1 MRIEK
6 PVWLW
11 TMALILA
18 VAASQPGCQQ
28 ASTPPAEESA
38 SGTLKEPQATAPTPR
53 SAPAAPRASTA
64 GQSAAARP
72 PAPASQPAPT
82 PAASQPA
89 APPPRTATLAAGT
102 PLKVRTTTMLST
114 KSHKAG
120 DTFAATLE
128 EPLVQG
134 DWVIAMKGATVEGRV
149 VESDPGGRV
158 KGVASLAIAL
168 DRLRTADGQT
178 VDISTKNVSVEAR
191 STKTKDATKVAIG
204 TGIGAAIGAIAGGK
218 KGAAIGAGTGA
229 GAGTAVVL
237 GTRGDAAEIGSE
249 TVLNFELGAPVT
261 VTEAHK

>member
-1 MRIEK
+1 
-6 PVWLW
+6 
-11 TMALILA
+11 
-18 VAASQPGCQQ
+18 
-28 ASTPPAEESA
+28 
-38 SGTLKEPQATAPTPR
+38 
-53 SAPAAPRASTA
+53 
-64 GQSAAARP
+64 
-72 PAPASQPAPT
+72 
-82 PAASQPA
+82 
-89 APPPRTATLAAGT
+89 
-102 PLKVRTTTMLST
+102 MLST

-134 DWVIAMKGATVEGRV
+134 DWVIATKGATVEGRV

-178 VDISTKNVSVEAR
+178 VDISTKNVSVEAQ
-191 STKTKDATKVAIG
+191 STKGKDATKVAIG

-261 VTEAHK
+261 ITEKK

>member
-38 SGTLKEPQATAPTPR
+38 GGTMKQPGTSAQSSAAKPPAAKPPAGKPQAAP
-53 SAPAAPRASTA
+53 STA
-64 GQSAAARP
+64 S
-72 PAPASQPAPT
+72 SQPV
-82 PAASQPA
+82 PA
-89 APPPRTATLAAGT
+89 PPRTATLAVGT
-102 PLKVRTTTMLST
+102 ALKVRTTTTLST
-114 KSHKAG
+114 KTQQTG
-120 DTFAATLE
+120 DTFTATLE

-134 DWVIAMKGATVEGRV
+134 DWVIATKGATLEGKIVEA
-149 VESDPGGRV
+149 DKGGRV

-168 DRLRTADGQT
+168 HHLKTADGQT
-178 VDISTKNVSVEAR
+178 VDLSTKNVSVEAQ
-191 STKTKDATKVAIG
+191 STKGKDATKIAIG

-237 GTRGDAAEIGSE
+237 STRGDAAEIGSE
-249 TVLNFELGAPVT
+249 TVLNFELSAPVT
-261 VTEAHK
+261 VTEKK

>member
-1 MRIEK
+1 MRIEN
-6 PVWLW
+6 PVWLG
-11 TMALILA
+11 TTALILA
-18 VAASQPGCQQ
+18 LVAFQLGCQQ

-38 SGTLKEPQATAPTPR
+38 SGTLKGPEATAPTPP
-53 SAPAAPRASTA
+53 APAPTPRASTA
-64 GQSAAARP
+64 GQRAAARP

-82 PAASQPA
+82 AARQPA

-114 KSHKAG
+114 KSHKTG

-134 DWVIAMKGATVEGRV
+134 DWVIATKGATVEGRV

-168 DRLRTADGQT
+168 DHLKTADGQT
-178 VDISTKNVSVEAR
+178 VDLSTKPVTVEAQ
-191 STKTKDATKVAIG
+191 STKGKDAAKVAIG

-237 GTRGDAAEIGSE
+237 STRGDAAEIGSE